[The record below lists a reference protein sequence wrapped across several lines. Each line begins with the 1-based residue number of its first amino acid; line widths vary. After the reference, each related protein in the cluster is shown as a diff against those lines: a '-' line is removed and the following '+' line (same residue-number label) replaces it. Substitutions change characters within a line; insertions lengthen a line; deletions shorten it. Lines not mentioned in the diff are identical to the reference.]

1 MTQGK
6 VEKSINRLLGMEII
20 STVIVIV
27 VFSFIIYSFEA
38 YHETMKSFWNILI
51 IFSGVLCFAT
61 IFWEIYKVLTL
72 MKIDLSKKVNST
84 IYYVNKYQI
93 QLKREFFML
102 IYFIFPVLFIL
113 AILTYAEANASFS
126 LWMFLVCI
134 FSLLVII
141 IWYSKKKYKKM
152 HAAILAS
159 LTEIKEL
166 EEE

>member
-1 MTQGK
+1 
-6 VEKSINRLLGMEII
+6 
-20 STVIVIV
+20 
-27 VFSFIIYSFEA
+27 
-38 YHETMKSFWNILI
+38 
-51 IFSGVLCFAT
+51 
-61 IFWEIYKVLTL
+61 
-72 MKIDLSKKVNST
+72 
-84 IYYVNKYQI
+84 
-93 QLKREFFML
+93 ML

>member
-51 IFSGVLCFAT
+51 IFCGVLCFAT

>member
-113 AILTYAEANASFS
+113 AILTYAEANA
-126 LWMFLVCI
+126 FLVCI